1 MPTKPQLGRN
11 LYRDLLRRGR
21 ENTQAMREALRRLV
35 EERPGPQTQAQL
47 IMKIAMANGNL
58 EAIFS
63 ELDEIGKTA
72 KELQ

>member
-35 EERPGPQTQAQL
+35 EDRPGPQAQAML
-47 IMKIAMANGNL
+47 VTKIAMANGNL
-58 EAIFS
+58 EAIFA
-63 ELDEIGKTA
+63 ELDEIGQTA
-72 KELQ
+72 KELR